1 MQPEVAEDSPVG
13 SAVAAASTRIE
24 ALIADGEISAAGR
37 LPSERDL
44 AQRFQL
50 SRTTLRQ
57 ALLRLSSRGIVN
69 AAPHSGWFVTAAP
82 LGEPPRTLISFTEMA
97 RRRGSV
103 PRTRVLS
110 HIVREATIDETQALS
125 APPLS
130 PVLDVERL
138 RSLGSTPICLDH
150 AVILLSRT
158 PGLEE
163 VDLEDTSLY
172 GEMTR
177 LGTVPFRSNF
187 VVEANG
193 ATEREVGLLQVPV
206 GSPILQGTETCF
218 DAIGNPLLT
227 GVTRYRPNVYRFYS
241 TMVRPR

>member
-1 MQPEVAEDSPVG
+1 MGGTAT

-24 ALIADGEISAAGR
+24 GLIRDGEVGVSGR

-44 AQRFQL
+44 AARFHV

-57 ALLRLSSRGIVN
+57 ALLGLADTGLVT
-69 AAPHSGWFVTAAP
+69 AAPHSGWFVAAAP

-97 RRRGSV
+97 RRRGAV
-103 PRTRVLS
+103 ALTRVLA
-110 HIVREATIDETQALS
+110 HEVREVTIDEAQALS

-130 PVLDVERL
+130 LALDVERL
-138 RSLGSTPICLDH
+138 RCLGSTPICLDR

-158 PGLEE
+158 AGLAE
-163 VDLEDTSLY
+163 VDLENASLY
-172 GEMTR
+172 EEMTR
-177 LGTVPFRSNF
+177 LGSVPSRSSF

-193 ATEREVGLLQVPV
+193 ATEREATLLGVAA

-218 DAIGNPLLT
+218 DPVGKPLLT

-241 TMVRPR
+241 TMVRSR